1 MEDKLQ
7 QFLDQA
13 FAPYGKFPA
22 RADVTRE
29 LLGNLQEKFAD
40 LKKEGKS
47 DDEAYQA
54 TIDSFGDIAEIM
66 EQVPHQESREA
77 GAAGQA
83 KARNA
88 RLKASSLKQADLSYS
103 GLNRS

>member
-7 QFLDQA
+7 KFLDQA
-13 FAPYGKFPA
+13 FEPYGDFPA
-22 RADVTRE
+22 RADVKQE
-29 LLGNLQEKFAD
+29 LLANLQEKFAD
-40 LKKEGKS
+40 LKKQGKS

-66 EQVPHQESREA
+66 EHVPHGDNQPDD
-77 GAAGQA
+77 AGQT

-88 RLKASSLKQADLSYS
+88 KLKSSSLKQADLSHSNLTYA
-103 GLNRS
+103 